1 MAFTTNVTSK
11 GGDKLKAA
19 LAKAEKNNGKR
30 TRIKV
35 GFQGGQP
42 DADGNTSANIA
53 AIQEFGDPRRGIPE
67 RPFFRQSISEMA
79 QELPAVVQR
88 AVKPSGKLEIGK
100 REARIIGD
108 WAVDVVQDHIV
119 DLKVPENAPYT
130 LSRKQ
135 GENPLVDTG
144 KMVNDV
150 SWELER

>member
-35 GFQGGQP
+35 GFQGGIP
-42 DADGNTSANIA
+42 DADGTTSANIA
-53 AIQEFGDPRRGIPE
+53 AIQEFGDPGRSIPE
-67 RPFFRQSISEMA
+67 RPFFRQSINDMA
-79 QELPAVVQR
+79 QRLPAVVQR
-88 AVKPSGKLEIGK
+88 AVKPDSLEIGP
-100 REARIIGD
+100 REAAIIGE
-108 WAVDVVQDHIV
+108 WAVDVVQEHIV
-119 DLKVPENAPYT
+119 DLRDPPNAPYT

-135 GENPLVDTG
+135 EDSPLVDTG

-150 SWELER
+150 SWELET

>member
-1 MAFTTNVTSK
+1 MAFTSSVTSK

-53 AIQEFGDPRRGIPE
+53 AINEFGDANRGIPE

-79 QELPAVVQR
+79 QELPAVVAR
-88 AVKPSGKLEIGK
+88 AVKPGQVWRS
-100 REARIIGD
+100 EAG
-108 WAVDVVQDHIV
+108 
-119 DLKVPENAPYT
+119 
-130 LSRKQ
+130 SRHHWRL
-135 GENPLVDTG
+135 GRRRGTG
-144 KMVNDV
+144 PH
-150 SWELER
+150 S